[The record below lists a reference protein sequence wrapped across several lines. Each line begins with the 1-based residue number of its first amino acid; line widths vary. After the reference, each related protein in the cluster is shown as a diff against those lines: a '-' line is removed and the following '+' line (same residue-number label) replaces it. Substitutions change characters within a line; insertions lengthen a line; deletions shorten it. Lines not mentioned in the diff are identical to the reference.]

1 MIMNITERFLKYIS
15 IDTTS
20 DPASETFPSTDNQ
33 LKFATMLVDE
43 MKEMGLQDISCDD
56 NGYVFA
62 TIPAT
67 IENYKG
73 PVLGFIAHMDTAPAS
88 SGANIRP
95 RIVEHYDGG
104 IIHLNAQMKM
114 SPDDFSCLENYVG
127 QDLIVTD
134 GTTLLGGDDKA
145 GLAEIIT
152 AAEYLLT
159 HPEIPHGTIRIGFT
173 PDEEIG
179 QGADRFDVK
188 AFGADFAYTM
198 DGGEIG
204 ELEYENFNAAS
215 AVIEVTGLSIH
226 PGSAKNKMKNAL
238 RLAMELDRL
247 LPVEQ
252 KPEYTEGREGFFH
265 LDSMSGSVEH
275 ATMEYII
282 RDHDRTLFQQKK
294 ELMEQAVAY
303 LNQRYGAGT
312 FSLTMEDSYYNMREM
327 IEPHMHLIESVLNIY
342 KRLDITPKVAP
353 IRGGTDGAR
362 LSFMGLPCPNLGT
375 GDHNCHGPYEF
386 VCIQSMETCVQVIVE
401 LCKYYADSTSLK

>member
-1 MIMNITERFLKYIS
+1 MHVTERFLKYIT

-20 DPASETFPSTDNQ
+20 DPTSETFPSTDSQ
-33 LKFATMLVDE
+33 LHFAAMLVEE
-43 MKEMGLQDISCDD
+43 MKEMGLQDVSYDN

-67 IENYKG
+67 IEHDNG
-73 PVLGFIAHMDTAPAS
+73 PVLGLIAHMDTAPAS
-88 SGANIRP
+88 SGANICP
-95 RIVEHYDGG
+95 RIVENYDGG
-104 IIHLNAQMKM
+104 IIHLNPQMSM
-114 SPDDFSCLENYVG
+114 SPEDFACLKNYIG

-145 GLAEIIT
+145 GLAEIMT

-159 HPEIPHGTIRIGFT
+159 HPEIPHGIIRIGIT

-215 AVIEVTGLSIH
+215 ALIEVTGLSIH

-238 RLAMELDRL
+238 RLAMELDQL

-282 RDHDRTLFQQKK
+282 RDHNRILFQQKK
-294 ELMEQAVAY
+294 GLMEQAVAY
-303 LNQRYGAGT
+303 MNQRYGAGT
-312 FSLTMEDSYYNMREM
+312 FSLKMEDSYYNMREK
-327 IEPHMHLIESVLNIY
+327 IEPHMHLIESVLDIY

-386 VCIQSMETCVQVIVE
+386 VCIQSMETCVQVLIE
-401 LCKYYADSTSLK
+401 LCKYYTDFTSLK